1 MRGTLYSFAK
11 ISFSDHC
18 MNIQSAFTY
27 ITQAI
32 ASLYEPREAANIA
45 HLVMEHITGLRKL
58 DRIIYKDRT
67 LEPAQQAQL
76 EQAVEALREQQP
88 VQYVTGTAWFYGMEL
103 RVNPQVLIPRP
114 ETEELVEWIVQD
126 VRMRGAAVMRILD
139 IGTGSG
145 CIPLAVKKELPVA
158 NVWGIDVSTGA
169 LETAKANATRQQ
181 LDVRFEQVNVL
192 DEQATAALPVFDIIV
207 SNPPY
212 IKQSEHTVMQQ
223 QVLAYEPSLALFVP
237 DEDALLFYRVIAELA
252 KHKLAPGGSLYF
264 EINEALGNEVVALLQ
279 TAGYQHVVL
288 KQDIF
293 GKDRMVRAVFIPS
306 AAD

>member
-32 ASLYEPREAANIA
+32 TPLYEAREAANIA
-45 HLVMEHITGLRKL
+45 HLVVEHITGLSKL
-58 DRIIYKDRT
+58 DRIVYKDRT
-67 LEPAQQAQL
+67 LEPGQQARL
-76 EQAVEALREQQP
+76 EQAVGALLEQQP

-103 RVNPQVLIPRP
+103 MVNPQVLIPRP
-114 ETEELVEWIVQD
+114 ETEELVEWIVND
-126 VRMRGAAVMRILD
+126 VRTGGSADMRMLD

-145 CIPLAVKKELPVA
+145 CIPLALKKELPA
-158 NVWGIDVSTGA
+158 AGVWGIDVSVGA
-169 LETAKANATRQQ
+169 LETAKANATQQQ

-192 DEQATAALPVFDIIV
+192 DEQATAVLPFFDIIV

-212 IKQSEHTVMQQ
+212 IKQSEHTGMQQ

-237 DEDALLFYRVIAELA
+237 DEDALLFYRVIAVLA
-252 KHKLAPGGSLYF
+252 KRKLAQGGSLYF
-264 EINEALGNEVVALLQ
+264 EINEALGNEVVALLE
-279 TAGYQHVVL
+279 ASGFKNVML

-293 GKDRMVRAVFIPS
+293 GKDRMVKAVL
-306 AAD
+306 

>member
-1 MRGTLYSFAK
+1 
-11 ISFSDHC
+11 

-27 ITQAI
+27 IIHSI
-32 ASLYEPREAANIA
+32 APLYESREAANIA
-45 HLVMEHITGLRKL
+45 HLVMEYITGLSKL

-67 LEPAQQAQL
+67 LALTQQAQL
-76 EQAVEALREQQP
+76 EQAVEALLQHQP

-103 RVNPQVLIPRP
+103 IVNPQVLIPRP

-126 VRMRGAAVMRILD
+126 AQTKGPGALQILD

-145 CIPLAVKKELPVA
+145 CIPLALKKELPGA
-158 NVWGIDVSTGA
+158 GVWGIDVSPGA
-169 LETAKANATRQQ
+169 LETAQSNALKLE
-181 LDVRFEQVNVL
+181 LDVRFEQVDVL
-192 DEQATAALPVFDIIV
+192 DARLTAALPVFDLIV

-212 IKQSEHTVMQQ
+212 IKQSEDSGMQQ

-252 KHKLAPGGSLYF
+252 KVKLAQGGKLYF
-264 EINEALGNEVVALLQ
+264 EINEALGKEVVALLEA
-279 TAGYQHVVL
+279 AGFKDVTL

-293 GKDRMVRAVFIPS
+293 GKNRMVRAMAFDIV
-306 AAD
+306 

>member
-1 MRGTLYSFAK
+1 
-11 ISFSDHC
+11 

-32 ASLYEPREAANIA
+32 APLYEPREAANIA
-45 HLVMEHITGLRKL
+45 HLVMEHITGLSKL

-67 LEPAQQAQL
+67 LELAQQAQL

-126 VRMRGAAVMRILD
+126 VRMRGTADMQILD

-145 CIPLAVKKELPVA
+145 CIPLAVKKEVPLA
-158 NVWGIDVSTGA
+158 NVWGIDVSAGA
-169 LETAKANATRQQ
+169 LETAKANAVQQQ

-237 DEDALLFYRVIAELA
+237 DEDALLFYRVIAALA

-264 EINEALGNEVVALLQ
+264 EINEALGKEVVALLQ
-279 TAGYQHVVL
+279 TAGYQDVVL

>member
-27 ITQAI
+27 ITQNI
-32 ASLYEPREAANIA
+32 AQLYEPREAANIA
-45 HLVMEHITGLRKL
+45 HLVMEHITGLSKL

-67 LEPAQQAQL
+67 LELTQQAQV
-76 EQAVEALREQQP
+76 EQAVEALLEHQP
-88 VQYVTGTAWFYGMEL
+88 VQYVTGAAWFYGMEL
-103 RVNPQVLIPRP
+103 MVNPQVLIPRP
-114 ETEELVEWIVQD
+114 ETEELVEWIVND
-126 VRMRGAAVMRILD
+126 VRMRGSADMRMLD

-145 CIPLAVKKELPVA
+145 CIPLALKKELPA
-158 NVWGIDVSTGA
+158 ADVWGIDVSREA
-169 LETAKANATRQQ
+169 LETAKANAEQQQ
-181 LDVRFEQVNVL
+181 LEVRFEQVNVL
-192 DEQATAALPVFDIIV
+192 NEQVTAGLPFFDIIV

-212 IKQSEHTVMQQ
+212 IKQSEQAGMQQ

-252 KHKLAPGGSLYF
+252 KHRLAKEGSLYF
-264 EINEALGNEVVALLQ
+264 EINEALGKEVVALLK
-279 TAGYQHVVL
+279 ASGYREVVL

-293 GKDRMVRAVFIPS
+293 GKDRMVRAEL
-306 AAD
+306 

>member
-32 ASLYEPREAANIA
+32 APLYEAREAANIA
-45 HLVMEHITGLRKL
+45 HLVMEHITGLNKL
-58 DRIIYKDRT
+58 DRIVYKDRA
-67 LEPAQQAQL
+67 LELTQQTQL
-76 EQAVEALREQQP
+76 EQAVEALLKQQP

-103 RVNPQVLIPRP
+103 MVNPQVLIPRP
-114 ETEELVEWIVQD
+114 ETEELVEWIVND
-126 VRMRGAAVMRILD
+126 VRMGENTDLRMLD

-145 CIPLAVKKELPVA
+145 CIPLALKKELPA
-158 NVWGIDVSTGA
+158 AHVWGIDVSTGA
-169 LETAKANATRQQ
+169 LETAKANATRQE
-181 LDVRFEQVNVL
+181 LDVRFEAVNVL
-192 DEQATAALPVFDIIV
+192 DEEATAVLPVFDIIV

-252 KHKLAPGGSLYF
+252 KRKLAPGGKLYF
-264 EINEALGNEVVALLQ
+264 EINEALGNEVVELLKAL
-279 TAGYQHVVL
+279 GFRNVML

-293 GKDRMVRAVFIPS
+293 GKDRMVKAEL
-306 AAD
+306 

>member
-45 HLVMEHITGLRKL
+45 HLVMEYVTGLSKL
-58 DRIIYKDRT
+58 DRIIYKERT
-67 LEPAQQAQL
+67 LELTQQAKV
-76 EQAVEALREQQP
+76 EQAVEALLEQQP

-103 RVNPQVLIPRP
+103 MVNPQVLIPRP
-114 ETEELVEWIVQD
+114 ETEELVEWMVND
-126 VRMRGAAVMRILD
+126 VRMCGYADMRMLD

-145 CIPLAVKKELPVA
+145 CIPLALKKELPAA
-158 NVWGIDVSTGA
+158 NVWGIDVSPGA
-169 LETAKANATRQQ
+169 LETAKANAAQQQ
-181 LDVRFEQVNVL
+181 LDVHFEQVNVL

-212 IKQSEHTVMQQ
+212 IKQSEHTGMQQ

-237 DEDALLFYRVIAELA
+237 DEDALLFYRVIAQLA
-252 KHKLAPGGSLYF
+252 KRKLAPGGRLYF
-264 EINEALGNEVVALLQ
+264 EINEALGNEVVELLKQ
-279 TAGYQHVVL
+279 SGFKDVML

-293 GKDRMVRAVFIPS
+293 GKDRMVRAELMC
-306 AAD
+306 

>member
-1 MRGTLYSFAK
+1 
-11 ISFSDHC
+11 

-32 ASLYEPREAANIA
+32 AALYEPREAANVA
-45 HLVMEHITGLRKL
+45 HLIVEHITGLGKL

-67 LEPAQQAQL
+67 LEPSQQAQL
-76 EQAVEALREQQP
+76 EQAVQALLEQQP

-103 RVNPQVLIPRP
+103 MVNPQVLIPRP
-114 ETEELVEWIVQD
+114 ETEELVEWIVND
-126 VRMRGAAVMRILD
+126 VRMDGSADMRMLD

-145 CIPLAVKKELPVA
+145 CIPLALKKELPA
-158 NVWGIDVSTGA
+158 ASVWGIDVSPGA
-169 LETAKANATRQQ
+169 LDTAKANATKQE
-181 LDVRFEQVNVL
+181 LDVHFEQVNVL
-192 DEQATAALPVFDIIV
+192 DEQSTAVLPVFDIIV

-237 DEDALLFYRVIAELA
+237 DEDALLFYRVIAMLA
-252 KHKLAPGGSLYF
+252 MHKLRPGGSLYF
-264 EINEALGNEVVALLQ
+264 EINEALGNEVVKLLQ
-279 TAGYQHVVL
+279 TAGYKDVTL

-293 GKDRMVRAVFIPS
+293 GKDRMVKAVFTPFS
-306 AAD
+306 AD

>member
-1 MRGTLYSFAK
+1 
-11 ISFSDHC
+11 

-32 ASLYEPREAANIA
+32 APLYEPREAANIA
-45 HLVMEHITGLRKL
+45 HLVVEHITGLSKL

-67 LEPAQQAQL
+67 LDPMQQAQL
-76 EQAVEALREQQP
+76 EQAVKALLEQQP

-103 RVNPQVLIPRP
+103 VVNPQVLIPRP
-114 ETEELVEWIVQD
+114 ETEELVEWIVND
-126 VRMRGAAVMRILD
+126 MRMVRQVADADMRMLD

-145 CIPLAVKKELPVA
+145 CIPLALKKELPA
-158 NVWGIDVSTGA
+158 ASVWGIDVSVGA
-169 LETAKANATRQQ
+169 LETAKVNAVRQQ
-181 LDVRFEQVNVL
+181 LEVRFEEVNVL
-192 DEQATAALPVFDIIV
+192 DEQATAVLPFFDVIV

-237 DEDALLFYRVIAELA
+237 DEDALLFYRVIAVLA
-252 KHKLAPGGSLYF
+252 KHKLTQGGHLYF
-264 EINEALGNEVVALLQ
+264 EINEALGNEVVELLK
-279 TAGYQHVVL
+279 TAGYKDVTL

-293 GKDRMVRAVFIPS
+293 GKDRMVKAAFIPS
-306 AAD
+306 VAD

>member
-1 MRGTLYSFAK
+1 
-11 ISFSDHC
+11 

-32 ASLYEPREAANIA
+32 APLYEPREAANIA
-45 HLVMEHITGLRKL
+45 HLVVEHITGLSKL

-76 EQAVEALREQQP
+76 EQAVEALLAQQP

-103 RVNPQVLIPRP
+103 MVNPQVLIPRP
-114 ETEELVEWIVQD
+114 ETEELVEWIVND
-126 VRMRGAAVMRILD
+126 VRINEATDVQILD

-145 CIPLAVKKELPVA
+145 CIPLALKKELPGA
-158 NVWGIDVSTGA
+158 DIWGIDVSPGA
-169 LETAKANATRQQ
+169 LETAKANAAQQQ
-181 LDVRFEQVNVL
+181 LDVRFEQMNVL
-192 DEQATAALPVFDIIV
+192 DEQATAALPFFDIIV

-212 IKQSEHTVMQQ
+212 IRQSEHTAMQQ

-252 KHKLAPGGSLYF
+252 KRILVPGGSLYF
-264 EINEALGNEVVALLQ
+264 EINEALGKEVVTLLRELMFDI
-279 TAGYQHVVL
+279 VML

-293 GKDRMVRAVFIPS
+293 GKDRMVRAVV
-306 AAD
+306 

>member
-1 MRGTLYSFAK
+1 
-11 ISFSDHC
+11 

-32 ASLYEPREAANIA
+32 APLYEPREAANIA
-45 HLVMEHITGLRKL
+45 HLVVERITGLNKL
-58 DRIIYKDRT
+58 DRIIYKDRI
-67 LEPAQQAQL
+67 LEITQQARL
-76 EQAVEALREQQP
+76 EQAVEALLEQQP

-103 RVNPQVLIPRP
+103 MVNPQVLIPRP
-114 ETEELVEWIVQD
+114 ETEELVEWIVHD
-126 VRMRGAAVMRILD
+126 VRTVRQLADADMRMLD

-145 CIPLAVKKELPVA
+145 CIPLALKKELPA
-158 NVWGIDVSTGA
+158 ADVWGIDVSPGA
-169 LETAKANATRQQ
+169 LETAKANAIQQQ
-181 LDVRFEQVNVL
+181 LEVRFEEVNVL
-192 DEQATAALPVFDIIV
+192 DEQATRVLPVFDIIV

-252 KHKLAPGGSLYF
+252 KRKLTSTGSLYF
-264 EINEALGNEVVALLQ
+264 EINEALGKEVVELLE
-279 TAGYQHVVL
+279 ASGFKNVML

-293 GKDRMVRAVFIPS
+293 GKDRMVKAGL
-306 AAD
+306 